1 MKKIILII
9 AMGILMVS
17 VYAQKQQNRHEISIW
32 GGGGISTFMYDLS
45 LGDRTNGFGAIGGL
59 GYNYFLNYNW
69 SIGLGAEFS
78 LLNAKMTLPSY
89 SDTYDA
95 PYGVSNGD
103 IYRFVFSGQSL
114 EQSQGGYYINIPLQ
128 VKYQFDVFKN
138 SDHKL
143 YAAVGPKIGIP
154 LKTFYST
161 KGDVRIIGLDL
172 DTRDSYG
179 TEDNGDFFKT
189 RGFGL
194 FNYNEKDKD
203 LDFDLNIIAAAEVG
217 MKWCFNNSWAL
228 YTGVFFDYGLN
239 DLRKDKA
246 QQLFEYQPFSNPV
259 QYASNSAL
267 SSQYVNAKGA
277 KTNFTDKVN
286 TMALGI
292 KLQLAFG
299 TSPFNKKAKKVAVSV
314 VDERPYEGLTASQ
327 MEDIIGR
334 NTKEM
339 MEFQRKEF
347 DALKALLEKEDPELF
362 YAIINFDLDKKE
374 ILSRMH
380 SELDRKV
387 ELMNQ
392 YPKVRLMLEGHT
404 DDFGS
409 TEYNYQL
416 GLDRAQAA
424 KDYMVSKGIN
434 SNRLQVSSKGKSQP
448 IAPNSDDVNRYRNRR
463 VEFILIP

>member
-1 MKKIILII
+1 
-9 AMGILMVS
+9 MGILTIS

-89 SDTYDA
+89 FDTYDA
-95 PYGVSNGD
+95 GHGVSNGD
-103 IYRFVFSGQSL
+103 IYRFGFSGQSL

-128 VKYQFDVFKN
+128 VKYQLDVFKN

-143 YAAVGPKIGIP
+143 YAAIGPKIGIP

-161 KGDVRIIGLDL
+161 KGDVRVTGVELNVKGDPITSSWFGADNNDL
-172 DTRDSYG
+172 I
-179 TEDNGDFFKT
+179 EL
-189 RGFGL
+189 GFGL
-194 FNYNEKDKD
+194 FNYNEKDLA

-246 QQLFEYQPFSNPV
+246 QQLFAYQPFSKPAG
-259 QYASNSAL
+259 YTPNSAL

-286 TMALGI
+286 TMAFGI

-299 TSPFNKKAKKVAVSV
+299 TSPFNKKVKEV
-314 VDERPYEGLTASQ
+314 VVIEEKPFEGVTADQ
-327 MEDIIGR
+327 MEEIIGR
-334 NTKEM
+334 STKDL

-387 ELMNQ
+387 ELMKQ

-404 DDFGS
+404 DDYS
-409 TEYNYQL
+409 SVEYNYQL

-424 KDYMVSKGIN
+424 KNYMVNKGIN
-434 SNRLQVSSKGKSQP
+434 PSRLQVSSKGKSQP
-448 IAPNSDDVNRYRNRR
+448 IAPNTDDVNRYRNRR

>member
-9 AMGILMVS
+9 AIGILTIS

-59 GYNYFLNYNW
+59 GYNYFLGYHW

-89 SDTYDA
+89 FDTYDA
-95 PYGVSNGD
+95 PYGVSNAD
-103 IYRFVFSGQSL
+103 IYRFGFSGQSL

-128 VKYQFDVFKN
+128 VKYQLDVFKN

-143 YAAVGPKIGIP
+143 YAAIGPKIGIP

-161 KGDVRIIGLDL
+161 KGDVRITGLDL

-203 LDFDLNIIAAAEVG
+203 LNFDLNVIAAAEVG

-259 QYASNSAL
+259 QYASNSVL
-267 SSQYVNAKGA
+267 SSQY
-277 KTNFTDKVN
+277 KTAVDANTKSFTDKVN
-286 TMALGI
+286 TMAFGI

-299 TSPFNKKAKKVAVSV
+299 TSPFNKKVKEVIVIEEK
-314 VDERPYEGLTASQ
+314 PFEGVTADQ
-327 MEDIIGR
+327 MEEIIGR
-334 NTKEM
+334 STKDLI
-339 MEFQRKEF
+339 EFQRKEF

-387 ELMNQ
+387 ELMKQ

-404 DDFGS
+404 DDYS
-409 TEYNYQL
+409 SVEYNYQL

-424 KDYMVSKGIN
+424 KNYMVNKGIN
-434 SNRLQVSSKGKSQP
+434 PSRLQVSSKGKSQP
-448 IAPNSDDVNRYRNRR
+448 AVPNTDDVNRYRNRR